1 MECDVPRAR
10 MKKCMKKN
18 VDRET
23 RVITKTNQIGMD
35 GSYAGSAPKTT
46 MMNLVCLLVTSFQ
59 R

>member
-46 MMNLVCLLVTSFQ
+46 MMNLV
-59 R
+59 